1 VIALQPLR
9 PDDLAA
15 LSSWLSDPDTAAAL
29 PYTAAQRTLEALTAR
44 LAAPSPDLA
53 ERGVWADDALIGG
66 ARLWRHEGARG
77 PWGSFELFLD
87 PARRG
92 QGLGKASLR
101 EVERAALAWSASS
114 VIQIAVFSDNERAL
128 GLYRGLL
135 GYREV
140 GRERWWIGATPRE
153 VYLLSNQP
161 EFFARR
167 AAGFA

>member
-1 VIALQPLR
+1 VIALRPLR
-9 PDDLAA
+9 FDDLSPLAA
-15 LSSWLSDPDTAAAL
+15 WLADPETAAAL
-29 PYTAAQRTLEALTAR
+29 PYTAEQRALAALTAR
-44 LAAPSPDLA
+44 LAEPSAELA
-53 ERGVWADDALIGG
+53 ERGVWADNALIGG

-92 QGLGKASLR
+92 QGLGKASLL
-101 EVERAALAWSASS
+101 EVERAALAWSASA
-114 VIQIAVFSDNERAL
+114 VIQIAAFSDNERAL

-135 GYREV
+135 RYREV
-140 GRERWWIGATPRE
+140 ARERWWIGATPRE
-153 VYLLSNQP
+153 VYLLSNLP